1 MSAEFVACMEDVLDL
16 YAEPYDPERPV
27 VCFDETS
34 KQLLAEKR
42 SPIPPKP
49 ARRERYDY
57 EYQRNGTR
65 NLFMLCEP
73 LAGWRHVAVTERR
86 TMVDFAQQMRWLA
99 DEAYPASEKIR
110 VVLDNLNTHKPAS
123 LYETFEPKEARRIR
137 KRLEFHYT
145 PKHGSWLNMAEIEFS
160 VLARRVLRQRIA
172 DEETLSGE
180 IAALEAERNQA
191 GATIDWRFSTVD
203 ARVKLHHLYPAN
215 N

>member
-42 SPIPPKP
+42 SPIPPKL

-160 VLARRVLRQRIA
+160 VLARRVLRWRIA